1 MELKIAD
8 KYEFADIIYPDM
20 LRQFPQNELKE
31 KFIFE
36 NLIESGRLSAFIIK
50 DGRQNAGYIS
60 YLKTGDFIWLDYLA
74 IFKEFHSR
82 GLGAAALFE
91 LKENM
96 SRTQSAKGCFLEVE
110 KEDLELPD
118 TIRRVKFYNRA
129 GAFRLPCDYL
139 YPNRTY
145 ALEMDL
151 FYLPFLLDKPVKEQ
165 VQKTVRDIFSVLH
178 ADLPHAGQ
186 VYSEIVFRDSF

>member
-60 YLKTGDFIWLDYLA
+60 YLKTG
-74 IFKEFHSR
+74 
-82 GLGAAALFE
+82 
-91 LKENM
+91 
-96 SRTQSAKGCFLEVE
+96 
-110 KEDLELPD
+110 
-118 TIRRVKFYNRA
+118 
-129 GAFRLPCDYL
+129 
-139 YPNRTY
+139 
-145 ALEMDL
+145 
-151 FYLPFLLDKPVKEQ
+151 
-165 VQKTVRDIFSVLH
+165 
-178 ADLPHAGQ
+178 
-186 VYSEIVFRDSF
+186 VYMA

>member
-50 DGRQNAGYIS
+50 DGVQNAGYIS

-82 GLGAAALFE
+82 GWVL
-91 LKENM
+91 
-96 SRTQSAKGCFLEVE
+96 RRFL
-110 KEDLELPD
+110 
-118 TIRRVKFYNRA
+118 N
-129 GAFRLPCDYL
+129 
-139 YPNRTY
+139 
-145 ALEMDL
+145 
-151 FYLPFLLDKPVKEQ
+151 
-165 VQKTVRDIFSVLH
+165 
-178 ADLPHAGQ
+178 
-186 VYSEIVFRDSF
+186 